1 VTHHL
6 FVWVY
11 FFRKGFR
18 QLKRAICQ
26 RNGCLKSEGE
36 TVKRIY
42 SAVKNIKHARFLS
55 YTMFVL
61 LAFLTFVL
69 LYHHVKPEQYNIQL
83 FEVSKETIRSPITIE
98 DKEKTEKMRREAADS
113 VVDIYT
119 LKKEYAENRVDLISS
134 VFTTISE
141 VQKETETSTTHLEK
155 LQKLKEKL
163 PSDLYTHM
171 SETQWSS
178 LLTAKQSDLQ
188 LAKEA
193 TVTAVNT
200 IMNERITPKDLD
212 YAKMRVDHE
221 LKYVI
226 VKNELKDAIVQ
237 LTKYAII
244 PNVIYDRAATEEKRR
259 QAMDEVKPVKILQ
272 GQIIVEEG
280 QFITNEIYNQLKLVG
295 LLESENTI
303 QPFIGLGI
311 FVILLLTP
319 ILYYFWRFKPE
330 NHHRNVYL
338 FVYTTIFAITLIMM
352 KLISLLQEMD
362 LTDVAYVVPVAV
374 GTILIRIL
382 FNEQLAVVTSFVYAI
397 CGSIMFNEGVTGTFD
412 YSAGVYLLASGL
424 AGAVF
429 FSEQLQKAKILQVG
443 LFVSLVNTA
452 MIIAMLFMK
461 NGHYS
466 LIEIGIFVIMAVI
479 SGIFASVLTIGLLPF
494 LEAGFGILSSM
505 KLIEL
510 SNPNHPLLR
519 KILTEAPGTYHHS
532 LMVANLSEGAC
543 EAIGA
548 NGLLARVA
556 AYYHDIGKTKRPRYF
571 IENQIGDNP
580 HDHLSPQLSKNIII
594 AHVAD
599 GVAILKKHKI
609 PKEIID
615 IAEQHHGTTLLK
627 YFYHKAKQQSDD
639 VLEEEFRYPGPKPQT
654 KEAAII
660 SIADSVEAAVRSLSN
675 PSQEK
680 IEKVVRGIISDRLQD
695 NQFNECNITLKEL
708 ELVAQS
714 LCETLNGVFH
724 SRIEYPEIRKEK
736 VKQA

>member
-1 VTHHL
+1 VTHRL

-18 QLKRAICQ
+18 QLKRAIY
-26 RNGCLKSEGE
+26 RNGCLKSEGK
-36 TVKRIY
+36 TVKRIG
-42 SAVKNIKHARFLS
+42 SAVKNMKHARFLP
-55 YTMFVL
+55 YTMFGL
-61 LAFLTFVL
+61 LALLTFVL

-83 FEVSKETIRSPITIE
+83 FEISKETIRSPITIE
-98 DKEKTEKMRREAADS
+98 DEEKTEKMRREAADR
-113 VVDIYT
+113 VADVYT

-134 VFTTISE
+134 IFNTISE
-141 VQKETETSTTHLEK
+141 VQEETETSTTHLEK

-163 PSDLYTHM
+163 PSDLYTHL
-171 SETQWSS
+171 SETQWDS
-178 LLTAKQSDLQ
+178 LLTAEPSNLQ

-200 IMNERITPKDLD
+200 IMSERITSKDLD
-212 YAKMRVDHE
+212 YAKMRVGNE

-226 VKNELKDAIVQ
+226 VNNKLKDAVVQ
-237 LTKYAII
+237 LARYAII
-244 PNVIYDRAATEEKRR
+244 PNVIYDKAATEEKRR

-280 QFITNEIYNQLKLVG
+280 QFITNEIYKQLKLVG
-295 LLESENTI
+295 LLESEKTI

-338 FVYTTIFAITLIMM
+338 FVYVTIFTITLIMM
-352 KLISLLQEMD
+352 KLISLLQEID

-382 FNEQLAVVTSFVYAI
+382 FNEQLAVVTNIVYAI
-397 CGSIMFNEGVTGTFD
+397 CGSIMFNEGITGTFN

-429 FSEQLQKAKILQVG
+429 LNKQLQKAKILQAG
-443 LFVSLVNTA
+443 LFVSLVNTV
-452 MIIAMLFMK
+452 MIIAIVFMN

-466 LIEIGIFVIMAVI
+466 LIEIGIFVMMAII
-479 SGIFASVLTIGLLPF
+479 SGIFSSVLTIGLLPF

-519 KILTEAPGTYHHS
+519 KILTESPGTYHHS

-571 IENQIGDNP
+571 IENQIGDDNP

-599 GVAILKKHKI
+599 GVAMLKKHKM

-627 YFYHKAKQQSDD
+627 YFYHKAKQQSGY
-639 VLEEEFRYPGPKPQT
+639 VSEEEFRYPGPKPQT

-680 IEKVVRGIISDRLQD
+680 IEKVVRGIIADRLQD

>member
-1 VTHHL
+1 
-6 FVWVY
+6 
-11 FFRKGFR
+11 
-18 QLKRAICQ
+18 
-26 RNGCLKSEGE
+26 
-36 TVKRIY
+36 
-42 SAVKNIKHARFLS
+42 
-55 YTMFVL
+55 MFVL
-61 LAFLTFVL
+61 LALLTFVL

-83 FEVSKETIRSPITIE
+83 FGISKETIRSPITIE
-98 DKEKTEKMRREAADS
+98 DKEKTEKMRREAADR
-113 VVDIYT
+113 VADVYT

-141 VQKETETSTTHLEK
+141 VQEEADTHLEK

-163 PSDLYTHM
+163 PGDLYTHM

-178 LLTAKQSDLQ
+178 LLTAKPSDLQ

-193 TVTAVNT
+193 TVTAVNK
-200 IMNERITPKDLD
+200 IMSERITLQDLD

-237 LTKYAII
+237 LAKYAII
-244 PNVIYDRAATEEKRR
+244 PNVVYDRAATEEKRR

-295 LLESENTI
+295 LLENERTVH
-303 QPFIGLGI
+303 PFIGLGI

-338 FVYTTIFAITLIMM
+338 FVYTTVFVLTLIMM
-352 KLISLLQEMD
+352 KLISLLQQMD
-362 LTDVAYVVPVAV
+362 FTDVVYVVPVAV

-397 CGSIMFNEGVTGTFD
+397 CGSIMFNEGVTGTFND
-412 YSAGVYLLASGL
+412 SAGVYLLASGL

-429 FSEQLQKAKILQVG
+429 LSEQLQKKAKILQAG
-443 LFVSLVNTA
+443 LFVSLINTA
-452 MIIAMLFMK
+452 MMIATLFMK

-532 LMVANLSEGAC
+532 LMVANLSEAAC

-571 IENQIGDNP
+571 IENQIGNNH
-580 HDHLSPQLSKNIII
+580 HDYLSPQLSKNIII
-594 AHVAD
+594 AHVTD
-599 GVAILKKHKI
+599 GVAILKKHKM

-627 YFYHKAKQQSDD
+627 YFYHKAKQQSDY
-639 VLEEEFRYPGPKPQT
+639 VLEEEFRYPGPKPNT

-660 SIADSVEAAVRSLSN
+660 SIADSVEAAVRSLVN

-680 IEKVVRGIISDRLQD
+680 IEKVVRGIIADRLQD

>member
-1 VTHHL
+1 M
-6 FVWVY
+6 
-11 FFRKGFR
+11 
-18 QLKRAICQ
+18 
-26 RNGCLKSEGE
+26 
-36 TVKRIY
+36 VKRIY
-42 SAVKNIKHARFLS
+42 SAVKNIKHAQFLP

-61 LAFLTFVL
+61 LALLTFVL

-83 FEVSKETIRSPITIE
+83 FGISKETIRSPITIE
-98 DKEKTEKMRREAADS
+98 DKEKTEKMRREAADR
-113 VVDIYT
+113 VADVYT

-141 VQKETETSTTHLEK
+141 VQEEADTHLEK

-163 PSDLYTHM
+163 PGDLYTHM

-178 LLTAKQSDLQ
+178 LLTAKPSDLQ

-193 TVTAVNT
+193 TVTAVNK
-200 IMNERITPKDLD
+200 IMSERITLQDLD

-237 LTKYAII
+237 LAKYAII
-244 PNVIYDRAATEEKRR
+244 PNVVYDRAATEEKRR

-295 LLESENTI
+295 LLENERTVH
-303 QPFIGLGI
+303 PFIGLGI

-338 FVYTTIFAITLIMM
+338 FVYTTVFVLTLIMM
-352 KLISLLQEMD
+352 KLISLLQQMD
-362 LTDVAYVVPVAV
+362 FTDVVYVVPVAV

-397 CGSIMFNEGVTGTFD
+397 CGSIMFNEGVTGTFND
-412 YSAGVYLLASGL
+412 SAGVYLLASGL

-429 FSEQLQKAKILQVG
+429 LSEQLQKKAKILQAG
-443 LFVSLVNTA
+443 LFVSLINTA
-452 MIIAMLFMK
+452 MMIATLFMK

-532 LMVANLSEGAC
+532 LMVANLSEAAC

-571 IENQIGDNP
+571 IENQIGNNH
-580 HDHLSPQLSKNIII
+580 HDYLSPQLSKNIII
-594 AHVAD
+594 AHVTD
-599 GVAILKKHKI
+599 GVAILKKHKM

-627 YFYHKAKQQSDD
+627 YFYHKAKQQSDY
-639 VLEEEFRYPGPKPQT
+639 VLEEEFRYPGPKPNT

-660 SIADSVEAAVRSLSN
+660 SIADSVEAAVRSLVN

-680 IEKVVRGIISDRLQD
+680 IEKVVRGIIADRLQD

>member
-1 VTHHL
+1 MQ
-6 FVWVY
+6 
-11 FFRKGFR
+11 KD
-18 QLKRAICQ
+18 
-26 RNGCLKSEGE
+26 GCLKSEGE
-36 TVKRIY
+36 MVKRIY
-42 SAVKNIKHARFLS
+42 SAVKNIKHAQFLP

-61 LAFLTFVL
+61 LALLTFVL

-83 FEVSKETIRSPITIE
+83 FGISKETIRSPITIE
-98 DKEKTEKMRREAADS
+98 DKEKTEKMRREAADR
-113 VVDIYT
+113 VADVYT

-141 VQKETETSTTHLEK
+141 VQEEADTHLEK

-163 PSDLYTHM
+163 PGDLYTHM

-178 LLTAKQSDLQ
+178 LLTAKPSDLQ

-193 TVTAVNT
+193 TVTAVNK
-200 IMNERITPKDLD
+200 IMSERITLQDLD

-237 LTKYAII
+237 LAKYAII
-244 PNVIYDRAATEEKRR
+244 PNVVYDRAATEEKRR

-295 LLESENTI
+295 LLENERTVH
-303 QPFIGLGI
+303 PFIGLGI

-338 FVYTTIFAITLIMM
+338 FVYTTVFVLTLIMM
-352 KLISLLQEMD
+352 KLISLLQQMD
-362 LTDVAYVVPVAV
+362 FTDVVYVVPVAV

-397 CGSIMFNEGVTGTFD
+397 CGSIMFNEGVTGTFND
-412 YSAGVYLLASGL
+412 SAGVYLLASGL

-429 FSEQLQKAKILQVG
+429 LSEQLQKKAKILQAG
-443 LFVSLVNTA
+443 LFVSLINTA
-452 MIIAMLFMK
+452 MMIATLFMK

-532 LMVANLSEGAC
+532 LMVANLSEAAC

-571 IENQIGDNP
+571 IENQIGNNH
-580 HDHLSPQLSKNIII
+580 HDYLSPQLSKNIII
-594 AHVAD
+594 AHVTD
-599 GVAILKKHKI
+599 GVAILKKHKM

-627 YFYHKAKQQSDD
+627 YFYHKAKQQSDY
-639 VLEEEFRYPGPKPQT
+639 VLEEEFRYPGPKPNT

-660 SIADSVEAAVRSLSN
+660 SIADSVEAAVRSLVN

-680 IEKVVRGIISDRLQD
+680 IEKVVRGIIADRLQD